1 MLDVCLLGTGGMMP
15 LPRRWL
21 TALMTRYNGSSLLI
35 DCGEGTQVAV
45 KEKGWSF
52 KPIDVI
58 CFTHFH
64 ADHISGLPGL
74 LLTMGN
80 ADRTEPLT
88 LIGPRGLER
97 VVTALRVIAPELP
110 FPIICRELS
119 QPEEHIS
126 IAGYEITAFRVKHN
140 VVCYGYTLEIP
151 RAGKFDPE
159 RAKNQEI
166 PMMFWNRLQKGETI
180 ESEGRTFT
188 PDMVL
193 GEARKGLKVTYCT
206 DTRPVPVIARQAQGA
221 DLFVCEGMYGEPDK
235 DAKAREYK
243 HMTFKEA
250 ANLAYEADPGELWLT
265 HFSPSLVHPE
275 EYMDSVISIF
285 PRARAGKSGQSVE
298 LAFED

>member
-1 MLDVCLLGTGGMMP
+1 MYK
-15 LPRRWL
+15 R
-21 TALMTRYNGSSLLI
+21 
-35 DCGEGTQVAV
+35 Q
-45 KEKGWSF
+45 
-52 KPIDVI
+52 
-58 CFTHFH
+58 
-64 ADHISGLPGL
+64 
-74 LLTMGN
+74 
-80 ADRTEPLT
+80 
-88 LIGPRGLER
+88 GLER

-159 RAKNQEI
+159 RAKKQEI

-250 ANLAYEADPGELWLT
+250 VSYT
-265 HFSPSLVHPE
+265 HLDVYKRQGHGRLGLGSKGNTLGPDRIAFFQNRCLIGIHCGNCFLLSLIH
-275 EYMDSVISIF
+275 I
-285 PRARAGKSGQSVE
+285 
-298 LAFED
+298 